1 MIDYG
6 LLVSM
11 IIAFGVPSLLM
22 WWWPLDLA
30 PGPPA
35 SDGTPGFLDAAV
47 GPAFAGLAVGRLTS
61 LALDDPNSIGSLSDM
76 LIIRSGVE
84 FWPGVATAVV
94 VVLWGE
100 HRAGLPRLSRLAV
113 LVPLSMVGYAA
124 YEAACIFRDGC
135 FGPDSDIGLRPPG
148 LSTTMF
154 PIGWV
159 MAAVLAAAA
168 VAVRGLSSRVRSRVV
183 VVAAATVAVAGVRAI
198 GSIWLPRVGEGLT
211 RQHFTSIIVAMT
223 AGATLAV
230 VLASS
235 DGRRQQSIRSR

>member
-6 LLVSM
+6 LLVST
-11 IIAFGVPSLLM
+11 IVAFGVPSLLV
-22 WWWPLDLA
+22 WWWPLEAA
-30 PGPPA
+30 PAPPA
-35 SDGTPGFLDAAV
+35 SDEPPGFLDIAV
-47 GPAFAGLAVGRLTS
+47 GPAFAGLAVGRLTT

-100 HRAGLPRLSRLAV
+100 HRTGLPRPRRLAV
-113 LVPLSMVGYAA
+113 LAPLAIVGYAA
-124 YEAACIFRDGC
+124 YEAACVFRDGC
-135 FGPDSDIGLRPPG
+135 FGPEGDIGLRPQG

-159 MAAVLAAAA
+159 MAAVLVVAA
-168 VAVRGLSSRVRSRVV
+168 VAVRELAFRVRSRVV

-198 GSIWLPRVGEGLT
+198 GSTWLPHVGEGLT
-211 RQHFTSIIVAMT
+211 RQHLTSIIVAV
-223 AGATLAV
+223 AASA
-230 VLASS
+230 VLAFGLASTA
-235 DGRRQQSIRSR
+235 RRNQPNMTSR